1 MPRPRSL
8 DAHPREFFAF
18 TEELLTH
25 PSKTVDCGGPGPRRA
40 FALRASIYHFWSRL
54 RRVVDD
60 SGHQPAALDLL
71 AFGLRNAG
79 KLPDNA
85 NGSLI
90 RALYR
95 VAANTA
101 ISIDTPA
108 EGVNVVRF
116 QPRSTTGLAALLA
129 ENMTTPPE
137 PVAMSGSALLAE
149 LELDKDKLR

>member
-1 MPRPRSL
+1 MPRPRTL

-25 PSKTVDCGGPGPRRA
+25 PSKTIDCGGPGPRRA
-40 FALRASIYHFWSRL
+40 FALRASMYHFWARL
-54 RRVVDD
+54 RKVIDD
-60 SGHQPAALDLL
+60 SGHQPAAMDLL

-85 NGSLI
+85 DGALI

-101 ISIDTPA
+101 ISIDTPSL
-108 EGVNVVRF
+108 GVNVVRF

-129 ENMTTPPE
+129 QNLTTPPDSL
-137 PVAMSGSALLAE
+137 VDGGASLLAE
-149 LELDKDKLR
+149 LDKT